1 MEIISKE
8 RFDLK
13 GNVKEEMIQ
22 DYIFKHPEVLGL
34 GKLVPVEREVSQ
46 NNGGRLDILMQD
58 EDGEIRYEIE
68 IQLGETDPS
77 HIIRTIEYWDKER
90 RRSPK
95 YKHIAILIAENITNR
110 YFNVISL
117 FNKDIQIIAMQ
128 MTSFKENDN
137 TLNIQF
143 NTILDSSSYDDE
155 EDVERI
161 KADRKYWEGRTTKS
175 SLDLVDKIFED
186 LFKDKNCVEKN
197 YNKYYIGLL
206 VNGSGKASIRFEP
219 YRKWIYFKF
228 TDKVN
233 ENTEKY
239 FEDNG
244 IEIKYDNVWKQ
255 YSLRINKYEDYEKIK
270 DKLAEKVNELLDE

>member
-143 NTILDSSSYDDE
+143 NTILDSSSYDDD

-175 SLDLVDKIFED
+175 SLDLIDKIFED

>member
-22 DYIFKHPEVLGL
+22 DYIFKHSEVLGL

-77 HIIRTIEYWDKER
+77 HIIRTIECWDKER